1 MPESII
7 EYCFRLLSWH
17 KWMKLLEINWNC
29 NILLMIFLISLPI
42 VLSKIIGQK
51 VLGESY
57 DFLLGLEI
65 IMDVETLRYDG
76 QWPN

>member
-1 MPESII
+1 
-7 EYCFRLLSWH
+7 
-17 KWMKLLEINWNC
+17 MKLLEINWNC
-29 NILLMIFLISLPI
+29 NLLLMIFLISLPI

-65 IMDVETLRYDG
+65 IMDVETLKYDG
-76 QWPN
+76 Q

>member
-1 MPESII
+1 
-7 EYCFRLLSWH
+7 
-17 KWMKLLEINWNC
+17 
-29 NILLMIFLISLPI
+29 MIFLISLPI